1 MSLLKSAQKKRPEKS
16 SHFRYT
22 TAEARQLGDAGR
34 SFSQKQRQHS
44 EERGLVRVR
53 PGQPPLLRAL
63 PGELQRQLGESSEGS
78 EAGAELRISDGSRRH
93 LQEIIEAQKCFLKYQ
108 EVRAALEAGQAG
120 PAPGA
125 VSRADSDKENSVGQ
139 ELNGERR
146 RKKRKSETGGGV
158 EEPGGKRSAMTS
170 PVLGL
175 GSVRVTQEV
184 QTQTTAPPQQQQGE
198 AELECDW
205 AYWYRPGSEVVQ
217 PARVT
222 IRSRNTGLTS
232 QQQTKKVRM
241 VVMWH
246 LTFICAELKRRQSG

>member
-22 TAEARQLGDAGR
+22 AAEARLVGEAGR
-34 SFSQKQRQHS
+34 SFSQQQRQHS

-120 PAPGA
+120 PAPA
-125 VSRADSDKENSVGQ
+125 ASS
-139 ELNGERR
+139 
-146 RKKRKSETGGGV
+146 
-158 EEPGGKRSAMTS
+158 
-170 PVLGL
+170 
-175 GSVRVTQEV
+175 GS
-184 QTQTTAPPQQQQGE
+184 
-198 AELECDW
+198 
-205 AYWYRPGSEVVQ
+205 
-217 PARVT
+217 
-222 IRSRNTGLTS
+222 
-232 QQQTKKVRM
+232 
-241 VVMWH
+241 
-246 LTFICAELKRRQSG
+246 